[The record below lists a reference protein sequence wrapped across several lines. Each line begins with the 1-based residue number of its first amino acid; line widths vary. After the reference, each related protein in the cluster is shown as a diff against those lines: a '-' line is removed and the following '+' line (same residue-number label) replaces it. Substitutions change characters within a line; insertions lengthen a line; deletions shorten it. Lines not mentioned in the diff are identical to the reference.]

1 MVQWD
6 PGSQAMIISKI
17 KFELGLIH
25 LLSKKFIIKSKVLYL
40 TDEDCED
47 KSIEKE
53 GQNK

>member
-1 MVQWD
+1 
-6 PGSQAMIISKI
+6 MIISKI